1 MRMKLKVLVE
11 YHPELEGEHEPYVAR
26 ILDYPEL
33 QGYGFTPEEALQDAL
48 AFLEEHLGRPLKVI
62 REEVQVDVA

>member
-1 MRMKLKVLVE
+1 MRLSVLVE

-26 ILDYPEL
+26 LLDYPEL
-33 QGYGFTPEEALQDAL
+33 QGYGFTPGEAIQDAL
-48 AFLEEHLGRPLKVI
+48 GFLEEHLGRPLRII